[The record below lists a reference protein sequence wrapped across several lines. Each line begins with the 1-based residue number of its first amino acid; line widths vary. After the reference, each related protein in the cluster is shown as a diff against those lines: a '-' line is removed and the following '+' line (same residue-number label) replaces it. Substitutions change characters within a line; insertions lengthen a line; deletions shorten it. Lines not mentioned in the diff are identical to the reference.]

1 MIIVRLKGGMG
12 NQMFQYAF
20 GRALSL
26 KYNTPLK
33 LDLSF
38 LKNKNM
44 GPNFVYRD
52 YDLNLYNISEDFD
65 FTWDEINVLAEPE
78 YGDLSFN
85 QKFVDFISNNFNKK
99 IMIDGYWQ
107 TVNYFLG
114 YEDQIKNDFEFRD
127 KVELSNNQ
135 NILDMY
141 NKINNSNS
149 VLINVRRTDFLNGD
163 FHGVMGMDYI
173 NNAVDIIKSKVDNIH
188 FFVFSD
194 DIEWCQENIKF
205 DNMTIVDHSYKGDRF
220 GYYLQLMK
228 SCKHFIIPNSSF
240 AWWSAWLSQSE
251 NKIVIAPKKWLNS
264 NLVYTNDLIPSDWIR
279 I

>member
-1 MIIVRLKGGMG
+1 MIIVRLKCGMG

-44 GPNFVYRD
+44 GLNFVYRD

>member
-44 GPNFVYRD
+44 GLNFVYRD